1 MRNGLGK
8 QTTTADEQNK
18 TTVPDADGDWQF
30 VVGSYF
36 VGKNPSI

>member
-18 TTVPDADGDWQF
+18 TTVPDGDWQF